1 MSSEPEWMKQIPN
14 DVVCNYFWGISAV
27 ILIAALTTVAGFIYL
42 MLTTSKMRGMLALL
56 TIKAIVLYGF
66 MFFLYVCFYLTCSR
80 SLIDKTQ

>member
-14 DVVCNYFWGISAV
+14 DVVCNYFWVISAV

-80 SLIDKTQ
+80 SLIDKKM